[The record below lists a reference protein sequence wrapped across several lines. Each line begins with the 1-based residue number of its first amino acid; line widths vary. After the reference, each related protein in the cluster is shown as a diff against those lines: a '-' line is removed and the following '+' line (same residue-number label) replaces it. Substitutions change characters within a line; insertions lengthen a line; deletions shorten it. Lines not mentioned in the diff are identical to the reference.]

1 MMLIPFGLITIRFIS
16 LQFNGNG
23 VPEIPSKRLAVN
35 QRSRRL
41 ISKRIVLSIFGNMS
55 LVFFFSPFN

>member
-1 MMLIPFGLITIRFIS
+1 LT
-16 LQFNGNG
+16 
-23 VPEIPSKRLAVN
+23 VN

-55 LVFFFSPFN
+55 LVFFFSLF